1 MTRITFRAALVA
13 AGLASGLLA
22 LAPSASAQVRRN
34 IGGTVK
40 TEPAE
45 ETPETPQ
52 EGEAPD
58 AEPAEGEEG
67 EEGEDRPEREVDPEV
82 IARIVEM
89 RGPMWLLE
97 QEPVRVELKISD
109 AQLERLK
116 QVDERME
123 EVRDESRDRMR
134 EQMRQQFGD
143 QGGRGGRGGGGNP
156 AQGRGPGGFPGGP
169 GGFPGGFPGGPG
181 GFPGGP
187 GGGFPGGDAFRT
199 MMTQMRQQ
207 SDQALA
213 AVLSPGQL
221 KRFKQ
226 IMLQAKGPMVVT
238 EDEMQLALGLLPV
251 QREQI
256 KMVEQEMEMKQQ
268 QASTVRRELF
278 TAAFQRNREQ
288 QGQQEQQGQGGDRD
302 SDGRGGDDERRGRFQ
317 MDPETQAKVEQLQAQ
332 GESYE
337 KEALSKIGKVLNRSQ
352 INKYK
357 EMLGKPFDFSAIDMG
372 NAGRGFGGF
381 GGGRGG
387 GDDDGGRRR
396 GG

>member
-1 MTRITFRAALVA
+1 MTRIELRAALIA

-22 LAPSASAQVRRN
+22 FAPTASAQVRRN

-40 TEPAE
+40 PEPAE
-45 ETPETPQ
+45 EAPEAPQ
-52 EGEAPD
+52 EAPEAGP
-58 AEPAEGEEG
+58 AAEGE
-67 EEGEDRPEREVDPEV
+67 EEGEDRPQREVDPEM

-97 QEPVRVELKISD
+97 QEPVREELKISD

-116 QVDERME
+116 EVDGRME
-123 EVRDESRDRMR
+123 ESRRESMNQFRD
-134 EQMRQQFGD
+134 QMRQQFGD
-143 QGGRGGRGGGGNP
+143 QGGGRGGRGGGGGNQT
-156 AQGRGPGGFPGGP
+156 QGRGPGGFPAPGGGPGGFRPPGGGFPGGPGGFQGGPGGFPGGP
-169 GGFPGGFPGGPG
+169 G
-181 GFPGGP
+181 

-226 IMLQAKGPMVVT
+226 ILLQAKGPMVVT

-256 KMVEQEMEMKQQ
+256 KMIEQEMEMKEQ

-288 QGQQEQQGQGGDRD
+288 QGEED
-302 SDGRGGDDERRGRFQ
+302 RGGDDNNRGRGRFQ
-317 MDPETQAKVEQLQAQ
+317 MDPETQAKMEQLQAQ
-332 GESYE
+332 TEGYE

-357 EMLGKPFDFSAIDMG
+357 EMLGKPFDFSTIDMAE
-372 NAGRGFGGF
+372 AGRGFGGF
-381 GGGRGG
+381 GRGRGDDGGGRG
-387 GDDDGGRRR
+387 R
-396 GG
+396 